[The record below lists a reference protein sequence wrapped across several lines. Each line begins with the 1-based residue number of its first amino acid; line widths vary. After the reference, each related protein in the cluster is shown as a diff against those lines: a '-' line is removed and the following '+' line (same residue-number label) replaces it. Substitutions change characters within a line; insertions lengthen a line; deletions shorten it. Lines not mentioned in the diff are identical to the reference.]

1 MEKFFLEW
9 PDIAE
14 QNLEGCG
21 RYVAQQPSQ
30 AIWAIR
36 SGEVDHLLI
45 ASTLLTTKVR
55 TQDELEDKY
64 LALSFL
70 YFSRV
75 DLPSFESI
83 LDELRSINPY
93 RLEVRAL
100 TILL

>member
-1 MEKFFLEW
+1 M
-9 PDIAE
+9 
-14 QNLEGCG
+14 
-21 RYVAQQPSQ
+21 
-30 AIWAIR
+30 WALRCATTFTGHLRLIR

-55 TQDELEDKY
+55 TQVELEDKH

-83 LDELRSINPY
+83 LDQLRSIN
-93 RLEVRAL
+93 LIAWK
-100 TILL
+100 